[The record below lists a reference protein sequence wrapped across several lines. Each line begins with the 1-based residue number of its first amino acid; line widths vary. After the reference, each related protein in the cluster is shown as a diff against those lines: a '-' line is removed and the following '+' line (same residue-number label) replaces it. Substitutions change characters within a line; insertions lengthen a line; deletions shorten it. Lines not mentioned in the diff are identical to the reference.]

1 MRATLDARSHGR
13 RSSRLRT
20 ATNLDKQGGR
30 ATVYTCICPVSRE
43 STNSACFKPELT
55 ILTRAA
61 PVAERGE
68 VEVPLQDLLLGQLL
82 LQLQRVP
89 HLAQL
94 ATRAPRASLH
104 PLPP

>member
-61 PVAERGE
+61 PSGE
-68 VEVPLQDLLLGQLL
+68 ADDGGVVFLLLGFLTVVVGAAG
-82 LQLQRVP
+82 RGGEDWGRG
-89 HLAQL
+89 A
-94 ATRAPRASLH
+94 RRR
-104 PLPP
+104 